1 MKSPVIVAQ
10 LLLSAALAMSAVTS
24 QAETYG
30 FTQDDFVLPD
40 WKFYTEQSGPEYAIN
55 FQRSAFN
62 SEGDYDPWYR
72 IIYTHSASSAPF
84 TDDAVKSAVLIT
96 HFYDPAFYG
105 AVDKLSI
112 SFSARGVSSTI
123 PDAATAFM
131 RPVIVQDGIIY
142 SVVDS
147 PYATVTVGDWT
158 HYSFDFSAAD
168 NWISTTSAD
177 KPDFS
182 IAGSKITFGV
192 RVGLRLNCP
201 GSCRA
206 ATLVSGLDN
215 FGFSVTAVPEPSSYA
230 LLGIGLGVMGVVARR
245 KAVASV

>member
-1 MKSPVIVAQ
+1 MKSPVIYAQ
-10 LLLSAALAMSAVTS
+10 LLLSAVLAMSAAAS

-30 FTQDDFVLPD
+30 FIQDDFVLPD
-40 WKFYTEQSGPEYAIN
+40 WKFYTEQSGPEYVIN

-62 SEGDYDPWYR
+62 SEGDSDPWYR
-72 IIYTHSASSAPF
+72 IIYSHSASSAPY
-84 TDDAVKSAVLIT
+84 TDNAVKSAVLIT

-105 AVDKLSI
+105 AIDKLSI

-123 PDAATAFM
+123 PDSATAFM
-131 RPVIVQDGIIY
+131 RPVIVQDGNIY
-142 SVVDS
+142 SVAGT
-147 PYATVTVGDWT
+147 PYAAIYLGDWT
-158 HYSFDFSAAD
+158 HYSFDFSASD
-168 NWISTTSAD
+168 NWTSTTSAD

-192 RVGLRLNCP
+192 RVGLSMNCP

-206 ATLVSGLDN
+206 ATLISGLDN

-230 LLGIGLGVMGVVARR
+230 LLGIGLGILGVAARR
-245 KAVASV
+245 RSKMPG